1 MGVHNIQ
8 IIFDDPTAVF
18 TPGQTITG
26 RVLIEISRSMK
37 IKNIKLKFLGVA
49 NVDWSETESRTNSD
63 GRSENHSVSYSARE
77 EYLKTKMFLVGEKG
91 EFQLEFG
98 EYIYPF
104 NFSLPHQLP
113 STFKGK
119 YGKVCYTAKVKI
131 NIPWKM
137 NKEKEIMFKIISS
150 INLNENPSLAEPK
163 KELKEKF
170 YCCCFCQSG
179 PLTLIVCIPYSGFV
193 PGQCI
198 PVTVELDNNS
208 NVDVDTIK
216 IKLDRVVK
224 FKARFPRSKTNS
236 ELFKIGNVY
245 IDGVKKHTS
254 KTRMEQLQIPN
265 SLEIPNLKHCGIIT
279 DTYFLNVEACVIGA
293 HLNEVASLQIVLG
306 NIPLTIASNVHQF
319 DYSFQ
324 PSNQY
329 YFSNELIP
337 TNSFS
342 STGLNDSIL
351 VPGYAQ
357 LEVPRNQPYTM
368 AHNVS
373 SQNLENNMVLTQNY
387 SSNIQLTN
395 ILDPPP
401 PYQFSNPETTSEIPT
416 TSFKQYGL
424 I

>member
-26 RVLIEISRSMK
+26 RVLIEISRSVK

-63 GRSENHSVSYSARE
+63 GQSENHSVSYTARE
-77 EYLKTKMFLVGEKG
+77 EYLKSKMFLVGEKG
-91 EFQLEFG
+91 EFQLEVG

-113 STFKGK
+113 STFKGRH
-119 YGKVCYTAKVKI
+119 GKVCYTAKVKI

-137 NKEKEIMFKIISS
+137 NKEKEIMFKIVSS
-150 INLNENPSLAEPK
+150 INLNEDPSLAEPK
-163 KELKEKF
+163 KEIKEKF
-170 YCCCFCQSG
+170 YCCCFCKSG
-179 PLTLIVCIPYSGFV
+179 PLALIVCIPYSGFV

-216 IKLDRVVK
+216 IKLDRVVQ
-224 FKARFPRSKTNS
+224 FKARFPSSKTKS

-279 DTYFLNVEACVIGA
+279 DTYFLNVEACVIGT
-293 HLNEVASLQIVLG
+293 HLNEVASLQIILG

-337 TNSFS
+337 TNSLS
-342 STGLNDSIL
+342 STGLNGSVL

-357 LEVPRNQPYTM
+357 LEVPRNQPCTM
-368 AHNVS
+368 AHNAS
-373 SQNLENNMVLTQNY
+373 SQNLENNMILTQNY
-387 SSNIQLTN
+387 SSNIQLTKF
-395 ILDPPP
+395 LDPPP
-401 PYQFSNPETTSEIPT
+401 PYQFSDPKTTSEIPT